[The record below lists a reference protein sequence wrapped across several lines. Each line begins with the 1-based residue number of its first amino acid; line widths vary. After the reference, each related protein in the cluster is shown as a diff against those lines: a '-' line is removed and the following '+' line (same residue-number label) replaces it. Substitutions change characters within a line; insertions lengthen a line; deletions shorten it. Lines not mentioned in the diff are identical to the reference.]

1 MDDIVAQVEAHYCP
15 PLDPAL
21 VSAILLDYDVANAED
36 LAIEAPIHLALNEPV
51 QGNIHRDASG
61 KQRNQ
66 DKGQRHRQQP
76 TAQGSWDQRQEGSAV
91 SR

>member
-1 MDDIVAQVEAHYCP
+1 MLPIERGSVGDWFKGQRTAWSDTQG
-15 PLDPAL
+15 
-21 VSAILLDYDVANAED
+21 VANAED